1 MPEPDEIRTT
11 LRDGSPILL
20 RPVRPGDKDRFIAGL
35 KLMSME
41 SRYLRFFT
49 PVLDLTEKQLAF
61 LTDVDQTSHVAWGA
75 LDPTEPEFPGFG
87 VARYVR
93 LEEDPS
99 IAEVAVAV
107 IDEMHRQGL
116 GSLLLAL
123 LYLIGSRSGVK
134 TFRGTIA
141 PANRFL
147 IDWARGLEAEIR
159 YVDGLYQVDVPLI
172 AEAADFPETDE
183 GRKFG
188 AVVAGLAGLFP
199 G

>member
-1 MPEPDEIRTT
+1 MPDPDEIRTT
-11 LRDGSPILL
+11 LRDGTPVLL
-20 RPVRPGDKDRFIAGL
+20 RPVRPGDKDRFIEGL

-41 SRYLRFFT
+41 SRYLRFFA
-49 PVLDLTEKQLAF
+49 PVLEFTAKQLEFLTE
-61 LTDVDQTSHVAWGA
+61 VDQEMHVAWGA
-75 LDPTEPEFPGFG
+75 LDPDLPEFPGFG

-93 LEEDPS
+93 LDEDPAV
-99 IAEVAVAV
+99 AEVAVAV

-123 LYLIGSRSGVK
+123 LYLIGCRKGLK

-147 IDWARGLEAEIR
+147 IEWARGLEAEVR
-159 YVDGLYQVDVPLI
+159 YADGLYRVEVPLI
-172 AEAADFPETDE
+172 ERVADFPETEE

-188 AVVAGLAGLFP
+188 AVVEQLGVLFP
-199 G
+199 A